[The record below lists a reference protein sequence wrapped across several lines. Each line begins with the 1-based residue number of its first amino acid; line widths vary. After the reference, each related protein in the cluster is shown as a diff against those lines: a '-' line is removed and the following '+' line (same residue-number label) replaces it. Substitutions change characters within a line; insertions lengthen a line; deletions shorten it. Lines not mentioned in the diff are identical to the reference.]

1 MQCAARVED
10 LAPHSDLDVVAISFH
25 NFDVGHV
32 EHMHA
37 AAGLRQD
44 ARGRGRCGYSLQ
56 LQLLQSG

>member
-1 MQCAARVED
+1 VED